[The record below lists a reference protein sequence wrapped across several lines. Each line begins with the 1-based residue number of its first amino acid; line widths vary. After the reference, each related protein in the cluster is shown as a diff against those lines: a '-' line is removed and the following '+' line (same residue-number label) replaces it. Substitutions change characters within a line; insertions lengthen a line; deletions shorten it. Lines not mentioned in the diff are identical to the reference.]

1 MKKAL
6 LLLSAILLLTTYST
20 KTQAQ
25 FIGTFSIDTVVGL
38 PDTVNVNSSYSFNF
52 IVRNVGNTTY
62 SGSFNFDFYVD
73 TMSGSIASFGAGQ
86 TGNFFPGDTVTFP
99 VTYLFSVNNNTFNIG
114 DNVVVVWPR
123 ALPGSTASDSLTF
136 HVYVTDFNGIDE
148 TWETNSDL
156 KIFPNPAKD
165 FLSFTSEKNRIEEVR
180 LYDMSGRLVLQSK
193 THLKVFTG
201 NLTCGIYI
209 AEAVLSDGTVTRK
222 KIIVGAVSE

>member
-1 MKKAL
+1 MKKVV
-6 LLLSAILLLTTYST
+6 LLLSVVVLLMFFST

-38 PDTVNVNSSYSFNF
+38 PDTLNANSSYTFGF
-52 IVRNVGNTTY
+52 RVRNVGNTTY

-73 TMSGSIASFGAGQ
+73 TMNGAIFSFGAGQ
-86 TGNFFPGDTVTFP
+86 TGNFFPGDTVTFN
-99 VTYLFSVNNNTFNIG
+99 VTYLFSINNNTFNIG

-123 ALPGSTASDSLTF
+123 ALPGSTALDSLTF
-136 HVYVTDFNGIDE
+136 HVYITNLNGIDD
-148 TWETNSDL
+148 TGKTNSDL

-165 FLSFTSEKNRIEEVR
+165 FLSFTSEKNKIEEVR

-193 THLKVFTG
+193 SHLKVFTG

-209 AEAVLSDGTVTRK
+209 AEAVLSDGIITRK
-222 KIIVGAVSE
+222 KIIAGAITE